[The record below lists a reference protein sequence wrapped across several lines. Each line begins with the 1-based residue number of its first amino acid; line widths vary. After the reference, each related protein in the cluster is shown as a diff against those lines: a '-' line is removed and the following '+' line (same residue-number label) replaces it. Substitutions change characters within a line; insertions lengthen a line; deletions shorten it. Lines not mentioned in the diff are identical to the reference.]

1 MARMFGFIGNRADL
15 GARVLALH
23 ADVLRVSVGAG
34 GPMGWGIGFYQAGE
48 VLLRRRPIDERT
60 TIDLVP
66 VIEGVRTDVLIG
78 HVRRPTVGALR
89 TENTHPFRYRQWL
102 FAQTGTIFG
111 FASLRD
117 RLLES
122 QPEFLRRNV
131 RGDTDSELF
140 FYLFLSFLHDSGHL
154 SDSQVAPEHI
164 RAALRASMS
173 LVDRLSAEEG
183 HERNSGDL
191 LVTNGEFLVGAR
203 RGEEGQMA
211 YRVLAGRQDV
221 EELLGD
227 DGMQQ
232 ARIPNVDTTHFSIVA
247 SGLEQIPQGW
257 KPIQD
262 RSFFTMTRAAD
273 PTFEPI

>member
-15 GARVLALH
+15 GSRVLAVH
-23 ADVLRVSVGAG
+23 ADVLKVDVARG

-48 VLLRRRPIDERT
+48 VLLRRRPIDEREL
-60 TIDLVP
+60 IDLVP

-78 HVRRPTVGALR
+78 HVRRPTVGGLR

-102 FAQTGTIFG
+102 FAQTGTIGG
-111 FASLRD
+111 FSMLRD

-140 FYLFLSFLHDSGHL
+140 FYLFLSFLHDAGHL
-154 SDSQVAPEHI
+154 AEQLVAPEHI
-164 RAALRASMS
+164 QAALRASIS

-183 HERNSGDL
+183 YPNNTGDL
-191 LVTNGEFLVGAR
+191 LVTNGEYLVGVH
-203 RGEEGQMA
+203 RGAEHMA
-211 YRVLAGRQDV
+211 YRVLKGRHDV

-232 ARIPNVDTTHFSIVA
+232 ARIPNVDTTHFSIVV
-247 SGLEQIPQGW
+247 SGLDGVPGAW
-257 KPIQD
+257 KNVAD
-262 RSFFTMTRAAD
+262 RTFITMTRADD
-273 PTFEPI
+273 PTFESI

>member
-23 ADVLRVSVGAG
+23 ADVLKVPVAAST
-34 GPMGWGIGFYQAGE
+34 GPMGWGMGFYQAGE
-48 VLLRRRPIDERT
+48 VLLRRRPIDERDV
-60 TIDLVP
+60 IDLTP
-66 VIEGVRTDVLIG
+66 VVEGIRTDVLIG
-78 HVRRPTVGALR
+78 HVRRPTVGGLR

-102 FAQTGTIFG
+102 FAQTGTIGG
-111 FASLRD
+111 FANLRD

-140 FYLFLSFLHDSGHL
+140 FYLFLSFLHDAGHL
-154 SDSQVAPEHI
+154 ADAQVAPEHM
-164 RAALRASMS
+164 RAALRASIS

-183 HERNSGDL
+183 HPRNTGDL
-191 LVTNGEFLVGAR
+191 VVTNGEFLVGLH
-203 RGEEGQMA
+203 RGEEQMA
-211 YRVLAGRQDV
+211 YRVLSGRHDVAG
-221 EELLGD
+221 LLGD

-247 SGLEQIPQGW
+247 SGLERIPVAW
-257 KPIQD
+257 RTIAE
-262 RSFFTMTRAAD
+262 RTFVTMTRADD
-273 PTFEPI
+273 PSFEPI

>member
-15 GARVLALH
+15 GSRVLSH
-23 ADVLRVSVGAG
+23 HGDVLQIAVGSN
-34 GPMGWGIGFYQAGE
+34 GPMGWGVGFYQAGE
-48 VLLRRRPIDERT
+48 VLLRRRPIDERSV
-60 TIDLVP
+60 IDLVP
-66 VIEGVRTDVLIG
+66 VIEGVRTDVLLG

-111 FASLRD
+111 FAALRD

-140 FYLFLSFLHDSGHL
+140 FYLFLSFLHDAGHL
-154 SDSQVAPEHI
+154 SDAQVAPEHI

-183 HERNSGDL
+183 FARNAGDL
-191 LVTNGEFLVGAR
+191 LVTNGEFLVGAH
-203 RGEEGQMA
+203 RGEEQIA
-211 YRVLAGRQDV
+211 YRVLAGRADV

-227 DGMQQ
+227 DGMHQ
-232 ARIPNVDTTHFSIVA
+232 ARIPNVDTTHFSIIA
-247 SGLEQIPQGW
+247 SGLESVPSRWNTIA
-257 KPIQD
+257 D
-262 RSFFTMTRAAD
+262 RSFVTMTRTED
-273 PTFEPI
+273 PTCESI

>member
-15 GARVLALH
+15 GSRVLALQGE
-23 ADVLRVSVGAG
+23 VLKVASSPSA
-34 GPMGWGIGFYQAGE
+34 PMGWGIGFYQAGE
-48 VLLRRRPIDERT
+48 VLLRRRPVDEREV
-60 TIDLVP
+60 IDLTS

-78 HVRRPTVGALR
+78 HVRRPTVGGLR

-102 FAQTGTIFG
+102 FAQTGTIGG
-111 FASLRD
+111 FDQLRD

-154 SDSQVAPEHI
+154 GDGEVAPEHM
-164 RAALRASMS
+164 RASLRASIS

-183 HERNSGDL
+183 HPRNTGDL
-191 LVTNGEFLVGAR
+191 LVTNGEFLVGLH
-203 RGEEGQMA
+203 RGADQMA
-211 YRVLAGRQDV
+211 FRVLKGRHDV

-247 SGLEQIPQGW
+247 SGFSKVPEGW
-257 KPIQD
+257 STVAE
-262 RSFFTMTRAAD
+262 RTFVTMTRADD